1 MVKDTV
7 RVRGRC
13 GTSSFDIT
21 IPAKIAR
28 KYDIKHG
35 DIFEVNVENKD
46 NLKITY
52 TLIYKNK

>member
-1 MVKDTV
+1 MEKYTVK
-7 RVRGRC
+7 VRGRY

-28 KYDIKHG
+28 KYNIKHG
-35 DIFEVNVENKD
+35 DIFEVTVENKD